1 MIDKSKLIL
10 IPENNSKRA
19 DFEAKT
25 ELIRTVGRELSP
37 YDFYE
42 AIFGPEYIDRDY
54 IYVLEE
60 EKTYRI
66 AKGFDSLADI
76 AMFRKDTYI
85 PMASFF
91 NRHYKTDKLEK
102 LYALVVDIDEIR
114 PGNLKMLIKS
124 NLSNHK
130 IKPTLIM
137 NSGSGVHLYY
147 VFSTPIECYHHRK
160 AKLKELHTELKKL
173 FQLKPGSANAY
184 KLDKK
189 VTLIQSYRVLGSLNK
204 FGQTTTGIQFSIKTS
219 VEELCK
225 WLKVSWDKPP
235 KQVKKEGDQ
244 VKKGKVEFIPNGDP
258 KFYSHCNARIGL
270 ETPVGNRYL
279 SLFALAVVAYK
290 CRIPEDRLREDIET
304 LFDAFNE
311 ISPFDRMHINE
322 IEKALTGYNKKA
334 TLTPKEQLEEWFGFE
349 FRKNKR
355 NGRKQKE
362 HLEMA
367 RDIKS
372 ARTTRLTAKKVRD
385 LIGQGLNKS
394 QIAKALGMSRVNLYK
409 TYGEILREAK
419 PL

>member
-1 MIDKSKLIL
+1 M
-10 IPENNSKRA
+10 
-19 DFEAKT
+19 
-25 ELIRTVGRELSP
+25 
-37 YDFYE
+37 
-42 AIFGPEYIDRDY
+42 
-54 IYVLEE
+54 
-60 EKTYRI
+60 
-66 AKGFDSLADI
+66 
-76 AMFRKDTYI
+76 
-85 PMASFF
+85 
-91 NRHYKTDKLEK
+91 
-102 LYALVVDIDEIR
+102 
-114 PGNLKMLIKS
+114 
-124 NLSNHK
+124 
-130 IKPTLIM
+130 
-137 NSGSGVHLYY
+137 
-147 VFSTPIECYHHRK
+147 
-160 AKLKELHTELKKL
+160 
-173 FQLKPGSANAY
+173 
-184 KLDKK
+184 
-189 VTLIQSYRVLGSLNK
+189 
-204 FGQTTTGIQFSIKTS
+204 
-219 VEELCK
+219 
-225 WLKVSWDKPP
+225 
-235 KQVKKEGDQ
+235 
-244 VKKGKVEFIPNGDP
+244 KKGKVEFIPNGDP

>member
-173 FQLKPGSANAY
+173 FL
-184 KLDKK
+184 
-189 VTLIQSYRVLGSLNK
+189 
-204 FGQTTTGIQFSIKTS
+204 
-219 VEELCK
+219 
-225 WLKVSWDKPP
+225 
-235 KQVKKEGDQ
+235 
-244 VKKGKVEFIPNGDP
+244 
-258 KFYSHCNARIGL
+258 
-270 ETPVGNRYL
+270 
-279 SLFALAVVAYK
+279 
-290 CRIPEDRLREDIET
+290 
-304 LFDAFNE
+304 
-311 ISPFDRMHINE
+311 
-322 IEKALTGYNKKA
+322 
-334 TLTPKEQLEEWFGFE
+334 
-349 FRKNKR
+349 
-355 NGRKQKE
+355 
-362 HLEMA
+362 
-367 RDIKS
+367 
-372 ARTTRLTAKKVRD
+372 
-385 LIGQGLNKS
+385 
-394 QIAKALGMSRVNLYK
+394 
-409 TYGEILREAK
+409 
-419 PL
+419 